1 MTKLRMT
8 DYILEISFDPDLEE
22 VVQGRLFLTR
32 STGSVSVQHGVI
44 RAYFETTVDRD
55 AAAAALSDFD
65 VAREETPSVDWL
77 RLYQQSLQPLFVGRS
92 FVIAPD
98 ASLIPADTGRHTLV
112 IPQEQAFG
120 TGSHESSALCIELL
134 EDVEL
139 RGKRALDAG
148 AGTGVLALA
157 MLRLGA
163 AKVVAFDNDLDA
175 FRPLRANRA
184 RNGAA
189 LPLFIGSVEALRGG
203 RFDVI
208 TMNILPEVIVRLLPE
223 IRRHLDGALILSGIL
238 IVQREYVVDACER
251 HRLRFVSERQKGEWW
266 AGTCSV

>member
-1 MTKLRMT
+1 MT
-8 DYILEISFDPDLEE
+8 DYSLEISFDPDLEE
-22 VVQGRLFLTR
+22 IVQGRLFLTR
-32 STGSVSVQHGVI
+32 SIGSVAVQPGVI
-44 RAYFETTVDRD
+44 RAYFETAVDRD

-98 ASLIPADTGRHTLV
+98 ASLIPADTGRHALV

-120 TGSHESSALCIELL
+120 TGSHESTALCIELL
-134 EDVEL
+134 EEVEL
-139 RGKRALDAG
+139 RDKRALDAG

-163 AKVVAFDNDLDA
+163 QKVVAFDNDLDA
-175 FRPLRANRA
+175 FRPLRENRA
-184 RNGAA
+184 RNGAT
-189 LPLFIGSVEALRGG
+189 LPVFIGSVEALRGG

-223 IRRHLDGALILSGIL
+223 IKLHIDAVLILSGIL
-238 IVQREYVVDACER
+238 MVQREYVVDACER
-251 HRLRFVSERQKGEWW
+251 HRLRLVNERQKGEWW
-266 AGTCSV
+266 AGTFSV